1 MKENTNKA
9 IAYNSL
15 ILYAKMGITTICALL
30 TTRFGLKA
38 LGVVDYGLFA
48 LLGGIISFMAVL
60 NHIMMATSN
69 RFIAVAL
76 GKGNV
81 DEANRQFN
89 VNLSIHIAV
98 ALLVLIIAYPV
109 GDWYIHR
116 YVNYDGPIS
125 NAMMVYCISV
135 VGSAIGFVKVP
146 YTGLLMA
153 REKFIVFSAADV
165 FVHVVKLVMT
175 WLLMYYFSHKL
186 LIYTLTFSLLH
197 VLPLLFYILFCFRKY
212 PEIVRLRVVRDR
224 KMYKNVFGFSTWI
237 GVGALAHTAKTQ
249 GASMI
254 VNAFFNTV
262 MNSAMGVAAN
272 INSYVTIFA
281 HNITQPMAPQITKSY
296 AAGNKARTDEL
307 LIMATK
313 YGYLFT
319 LLMGAVFLAAP
330 DWIMGIWLGDVP
342 PYATTFLVLFII
354 DSLVMSLNSGIQSII
369 FASGKLGLYQAC
381 SSILNIFSV
390 VLGYFV
396 LRGGAPAYYLT
407 VSYVIVS
414 IVRFFVIQWALHHS
428 LNYDNRILWR
438 HSYFPSL
445 LTTALYV
452 PTLFIPDMSHPLI
465 KLVFTFLYLCVL
477 IFFVGLN
484 HVERNKLLSFV
495 KSKVHR
501 KRKR

>member
-15 ILYAKMGITTICALL
+15 ILYAKMGITTVCALL
-30 TTRFGLKA
+30 STRFGLKA

-60 NHIMMATSN
+60 NNIMVSTSN

-76 GKGNV
+76 GKGNI

-89 VNLSIHIAV
+89 VNLSIHIV
-98 ALLVLIIAYPV
+98 IALLVLIIAYPL

-116 YVNYDGPIS
+116 YVNYDGPIR

-135 VGSAIGFVKVP
+135 VGSAISFVKVP

-153 REKFIVFSAADV
+153 KEKFIVFSGVDV
-165 FVHVVKLVMT
+165 FVHVVKLIMT
-175 WLLMYYFSHKL
+175 WLLINHFSHKL
-186 LIYTLTFSLLH
+186 LIYTLTFSILH
-197 VLPLLFYILFCFRKY
+197 ALPTFFYMVFCSRKY
-212 PEIVRLRVVRDR
+212 PEIVHLRIVRDR
-224 KMYKNVFGFSTWI
+224 NMYKNVFGFSAWI
-237 GVGALAHTAKTQ
+237 GVGAFAHTAKTQ
-249 GASMI
+249 GASMV

-272 INSYVTIFA
+272 VNSYVTIFA

-307 LIMATK
+307 LIMSTK

-319 LLMGAVFLAAP
+319 LLMGALFLAAP
-330 DWIMGIWLGDVP
+330 EWIMGLWLGDVP
-342 PYATTFLVLFII
+342 PYATIFLVLFII
-354 DSLVMSLNSGIQSII
+354 DSLVMSLNSGVQSII
-369 FASGKLGLYQAC
+369 FASGKISLYQTLT
-381 SSILNIFSV
+381 SLLNVFSV
-390 VLGYFV
+390 ILGYFV

-414 IVRFFVIQWALHHS
+414 IIRFFVIQWALHRT
-428 LNYDNRILWR
+428 LNYDNSILWH

-465 KLVFTFLYLCVL
+465 KLAFTFLYLCIL
-477 IFFVGLN
+477 IIFVGLN
-484 HVERNKLLSFV
+484 RIERNKLLSFV
-495 KSKVHR
+495 KSRVR
-501 KRKR
+501 KKSKR